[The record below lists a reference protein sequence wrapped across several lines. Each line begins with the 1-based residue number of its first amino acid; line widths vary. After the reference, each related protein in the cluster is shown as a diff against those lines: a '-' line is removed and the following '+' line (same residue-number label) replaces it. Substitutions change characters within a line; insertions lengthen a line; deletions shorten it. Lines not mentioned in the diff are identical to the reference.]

1 MKLGHIKCSVLCLL
15 VFLCSHIYAQEELNP
30 VADPAAVVISG
41 NARFTVLTSKMIR
54 IEYSSTKQFEDRAT
68 FAIVNRRLPVPS
80 FTTEESD
87 GYLYIRTTDVTL
99 RYKIGSVIR
108 ATDKKPDNLMVTFL
122 LNGITCTWYP
132 GKDDALNLLGTN
144 RTLDTAWGDNAR
156 EKLEKGLLSRAGW
169 SIIDESPTATRG
181 DGSTTLPMALNA
193 DGYMWW
199 EKAAD
204 TKAIDWYFLGYGHQ
218 YKECI
223 RDFTRVGG
231 RVPLPPKYIFG
242 YWYSRYWAY
251 SQTDFQ
257 NIIRDV
263 ENNDIPMDVIIMDM
277 DWHKSGWTGWSWNTS
292 KIPNPTNLIRYMHTH
307 GLRTALN
314 LHPSDGIKNSE
325 DQYKNLRS
333 AMGLPSS
340 FTETIPWTIQDYSFA
355 RPFFDK
361 VIRPLE
367 KQGVDFWWLDWQ
379 QEKTVGEHARA
390 KGYELTDGAD
400 KLSETFWCNHTFFE
414 DMQKNRPELRP
425 VIYHRWGGLGSH
437 RYPICFS
444 GDTWA
449 AWSTLGYEIYFTSN
463 ASNVCYAYWGH
474 DLGGHQGGDNDPEL
488 LLRWLQFGAFTP
500 IFRTHATND
509 SKLERRIWKYSNFT
523 QLREAV
529 RMRYQLF
536 PYLYTAARETYDT
549 GIGMNRPLYYEWPE
563 ENNAYVYEDEYMFGN
578 DMLVAPIYTPASNGI
593 SSRNI
598 WLPRGLWWDV
608 TENRLREGGEVFR
621 ANYTLDEFPV
631 FYRPGS
637 VIPFYPVQRSVVTN
651 PEEIILKVVP
661 GADGTG
667 SFYED
672 NGDNQDYI
680 SNGWTRTTFSY
691 QNVSFASKR
700 LVIRPRE
707 GSFEGMPATR
717 TWAVQF
723 LGMTKAPQNVT
734 VSGDESIT
742 HEESYDAEAK
752 ILTVTLHTSVL
763 DKEISVQVDGAEAE
777 PAEVAQSAS
786 NGETEGV
793 SSLSAGSPS
802 SRNQIA
808 RAAYVSKLYVRGSA
822 IPGGVQELT
831 PFNSRT
837 YFKYHGKLLP
847 GTFVITTSE
856 QHRSGARYYKPAQFD
871 SNVVNDGINYTSTTD
886 STAATWNVLFEA
898 DNYRFTVTPSSS
910 TAGTMKGELFT
921 WWYES
926 WICGGCVEDNQTPGA
941 GNWQITSGKAME
953 QSSLN
958 PYEWTWTGELR
969 NYTSND
975 EPKRFKI
982 NGQYGW
988 SPKVLHPFRQDESI
1002 LTASEIWY
1010 NGTSD
1015 YKWSIVKD
1023 GFYRIT
1029 VNVFEETISG
1039 EYLGNDPDG
1048 VVSVKSEAKVF
1059 LDVRDRT
1066 IQVVSSQVM
1075 AVFLFSADGQQ
1086 ILSDSGS
1093 QVTLVAPNAGTYIL
1107 HATNGKENFTRKI
1120 TIQ

>member
-1 MKLGHIKCSVLCLL
+1 MKFRHIKYCVLWLCAI
-15 VFLCSHIYAQEELNP
+15 LCSHLYAQEELNP
-30 VADPAAVVISG
+30 VADPAAVVVSG

-68 FAIVNRRLPVPS
+68 FAVVNRRLPVPS
-80 FTTEESD
+80 YTTEEAE
-87 GYLYIRTTDVTL
+87 GYLFIRTEDLTL
-99 RYKIGSVIR
+99 RYKVGSVIR
-108 ATDKKPDNLMVTFL
+108 ATDKKPDNLMITFL

-144 RTLDTAWGDNAR
+144 RTLDGAWGDNAR
-156 EKLEKGLLSRAGW
+156 GNLEKGLLSRSGW
-169 SIIDESPTATRG
+169 SIIDESPATTRG

-193 DGYMWW
+193 DGYTWW
-199 EKAAD
+199 EKTAD
-204 TKAIDWYFLGYGHQ
+204 AKAIDLYFLGYGHQ

-223 RDFTRVGG
+223 QDFTRVGG

-251 SQTDFQ
+251 SQSDFI

-292 KIPNPTNLIRYMHTH
+292 KISNPTYLINYMHTH

-314 LHPSDGIKNSE
+314 LHPSDGISSSE
-325 DQYKNLRS
+325 DKYRNLRS
-333 AMGLPSS
+333 AMGFPSS
-340 FTETIPWTIQDYSFA
+340 YSATIPWTIQDYSFA
-355 RPFFDK
+355 RPFFENI
-361 VIRPLE
+361 IRPLE

-379 QEKTVGEHARA
+379 QEKTVGEHSRA

-400 KLSETFWCNHTFFE
+400 KLGETFWCNHTFFE

-449 AWSTLGYEIYFTSN
+449 AWSTLGYEIFFTSN

-529 RMRYQLF
+529 RMRYQMF

-549 GIGMNRPLYYEWPE
+549 GIGMSRPLYYEWPE

-578 DMLVAPIYTPASNGI
+578 DMLVAPIYSASRNGV
-593 SSRNI
+593 STRNI

-608 TENRLREGGEVFR
+608 TENRLREGGGVFR

-637 VIPFYPVQRSVVTN
+637 IIPFYPVQRSVVTN

-672 NGDNQDYI
+672 KGDNQDYKA
-680 SNGWTRTTFSY
+680 NGWARTTFSY
-691 QNVSFASKR
+691 QNVSSASKR
-700 LVIRPRE
+700 LVISPRE
-707 GSFEGMPATR
+707 GSFEGMPTTR
-717 TWAVQF
+717 TWTIQF
-723 LGMTKAPQNVT
+723 LGTTKAPQKVT
-734 VSGDESIT
+734 VNGDETIT
-742 HEESYDAEAK
+742 HEESFDADAK
-752 ILTVTLHTSVL
+752 QLTVTLHTSAL
-763 DKEISVQVDGAEAE
+763 DKEIVVQVEGAETEASE
-777 PAEVAQSAS
+777 AIVSDSNSQGDMLFSQSFDSSSSGRNVAKA
-786 NGETEGV
+786 TGV
-793 SSLSAGSPS
+793 T
-802 SRNQIA
+802 
-808 RAAYVSKLYVRGSA
+808 KLYVRGSA

-831 PFNSRT
+831 SFNSRN

-847 GTFVITTSE
+847 GTFVITNTE
-856 QHRSGARYYKPAQFD
+856 TPRSGARYYKPAQYD
-871 SNVVNDGINYTSTTD
+871 SNVVNDGISYTSTSD
-886 STAATWNVLFEA
+886 STVATWNVLFEA
-898 DNYRFTVTPSSS
+898 DNYRFTVTPASA
-910 TAGTMKGELFT
+910 TTGTMKGELFT

-941 GNWQITSGKAME
+941 GNWQISCGKAME

-958 PYEWTWTGELR
+958 PYEWTWTGELK

-988 SPKVLHPFRQDESI
+988 SPKVLHPFKQDESI
-1002 LTASEIWY
+1002 LTSSEIWY
-1010 NGTSD
+1010 NGSSD
-1015 YKWSIVKD
+1015 YKWSISQD

-1029 VNVFEETISG
+1029 INVFEETIKG
-1039 EYLGNDPDG
+1039 EYFGYDTDG
-1048 VVSVKSEAKVF
+1048 VGTLDSEAKVA
-1059 LDVRDRT
+1059 LSVRDRI
-1066 IQVVSSQVM
+1066 IQVTSSQVM
-1075 AVFLFSADGQQ
+1075 AVFLFNADGQQ
-1086 ILSDSGS
+1086 VVSDNGN
-1093 QVTLVAPNAGTYIL
+1093 QVTLVAPHAGVYVL

>member
-1 MKLGHIKCSVLCLL
+1 MKFRHIRYCLL
-15 VFLCSHIYAQEELNP
+15 WLSVIVCSHILAQETLNP
-30 VADPAAVVISG
+30 VADPAAVVRSG
-41 NARFTVLTSKMIR
+41 NARFTVLTSRMIR
-54 IEYSSTKQFEDRAT
+54 IEYSSSAQFEDRAT

-80 FTTEESD
+80 YTTEESD
-87 GYLYIRTTDVTL
+87 GYLYIRTADVTL
-99 RYKIGSVIR
+99 RYKVGSVIS
-108 ATDKKPDNLMVTFL
+108 AADKKPDNLMVTFPM
-122 LNGITCTWYP
+122 GAFTCTWYP

-156 EKLEKGLLSRAGW
+156 NKLEKGLISRAGW
-169 SIIDESPTATRG
+169 SIIDESPSAIRG
-181 DGSTTLPMALNA
+181 DGSTTLPMAPNTE
-193 DGYMWW
+193 GYMWW
-199 EKAAD
+199 QKAAD
-204 TKAIDWYFLGYGHQ
+204 ANAVDWYFLGYGHQ

-223 RDFTRVGG
+223 QDFTRVGG

-251 SQTDFQ
+251 SQNDFQ

-263 ENNDIPMDVIIMDM
+263 ESNDIPMDVIIMDM
-277 DWHKSGWTGWSWNTS
+277 DWHRSGWTGWSWNTS
-292 KIPNPTNLIRYMHTH
+292 RIPNPTGLISYMHNH

-314 LHPSDGIKNSE
+314 LHPSDGISSSE
-325 DQYKNLRS
+325 DQYRSLRT
-333 AMGLPSS
+333 AMGYPSS
-340 FTETIPWTIQDYSFA
+340 YTTTIPWMIQDYSFA

-379 QEKTVGEHARA
+379 QEKTVGEHSRA

-414 DMQKNRPELRP
+414 DMQKNRPQLRP

-474 DLGGHQGGDNDPEL
+474 DLGGHQGGNNDPEL

-509 SKLERRIWKYSNFT
+509 SKLERKIWKYSNFE

-529 RMRYQLF
+529 RMRYQMF

-563 ENNAYVYEDEYMFGN
+563 ENNAYVYEDEYMFGD
-578 DMLVAPIYTPASNGI
+578 DMLIAPIYTPSRNGI

-598 WLPRGLWWDV
+598 WLPEGQWWDV
-608 TENRLREGGEVFR
+608 TANRLRQGGSVFR
-621 ANYTLDEFPV
+621 GSYTLDEFPV

-651 PEEIILKVVP
+651 PQEIILKVVP

-672 NGDNQDYI
+672 SGDNQDYLT
-680 SNGWTRTTFSY
+680 NGWARTSFSY
-691 QNVSFASKR
+691 QNLSASSR
-700 LVIRPRE
+700 LLTIHPRQ
-707 GSFEGMPATR
+707 GNFQGMPATR
-717 TWAVQF
+717 TWSVQF
-723 LGMTKAPQNVT
+723 LGIPQAPQGITVT
-734 VSGDESIT
+734 GDVQYQ
-742 HEESYDAEAK
+742 HSYDAESEV
-752 ILTVTLHTSVL
+752 LTVTIPVESL
-763 DKEISVQVDGAEAE
+763 DKEVTVRLDGVEAPTVIGTDAVPAQPAVSQPVISSDEGA
-777 PAEVAQSAS
+777 AQRL
-786 NGETEGV
+786 G
-793 SSLSAGSPS
+793 
-802 SRNQIA
+802 A
-808 RAAYVSKLYVRGSA
+808 RAAYVTKLYVRGSA

-831 PFNSRT
+831 SFNTRER
-837 YFKYHGKLLP
+837 FKFHGTLLP
-847 GTFVITTSE
+847 GTFVITTTQE
-856 QHRSGARYYKPAQFD
+856 PRSSSRYYKPAQFD
-871 SNVVNDGINYTSTTD
+871 SNVVNNGVNYTSTTD
-886 STAATWNVLFEA
+886 STAALWTVLFPA
-898 DNYRFTVTPSSS
+898 DNYRFTVTPSSIS
-910 TAGTMKGELFT
+910 AGIMQGELFT

-926 WICGGCVEDNQTPGA
+926 WICGGCVQDKQTPDGTS
-941 GNWQITSGKAME
+941 WQITAGKAME
-953 QSSLN
+953 QSPDN

-969 NYTSND
+969 NYTSN
-975 EPKRFKI
+975 EQPKRFKI

-988 SPKVLHPFRQDESI
+988 SPKVLHPFKQDESI
-1002 LTASEIWY
+1002 LTTKQIWY
-1010 NGTSD
+1010 NGTED
-1015 YKWSIVKD
+1015 YKWSISRD

-1029 VNVFEETISG
+1029 VNIFQETISG
-1039 EYLGNDPDG
+1039 QYLGDDIDG
-1048 VVSVKSEAKVF
+1048 VGSLAPQAKVQVT
-1059 LDVRDRT
+1059 VRDRS
-1066 IQVVSSQVM
+1066 IQVASSQVM
-1075 AVFLFSADGQQ
+1075 AFFLFTPDGHQAA
-1086 ILSDSGS
+1086 SSNGN
-1093 QVTLVAPNAGTYIL
+1093 QVTLQAPQPGVYIL
-1107 HATNGKENFTRKI
+1107 HGTNGSENFTRKI

>member
-1 MKLGHIKCSVLCLL
+1 MKFSFYCSFLFWIL
-15 VFLCSHIYAQEELNP
+15 VITCSHIHAQEQLNP

-41 NARFTVLTSKMIR
+41 NARFTVLTNKMIR
-54 IEYSSTKQFEDRAT
+54 IEYSSTGKFEDRAT

-80 FTTEESD
+80 YTTEESD
-87 GYLYIRTTDVTL
+87 GYLYIRTSDVTL
-99 RYKIGSVIR
+99 RYKLGSVIK
-108 ATDKKPDNLMVTFL
+108 ATDKKPDNLMINFT
-122 LNGITCTWYP
+122 LNGITCSWYP

-144 RTLDTAWGDNAR
+144 RTLDQAWGDNAR
-156 EKLEKGLLSRAGW
+156 VNLEKGLLSRAGW

-181 DGSTTLPMALNA
+181 DGSTTLPMAPNT

-199 EKAAD
+199 EKTAD
-204 TKAIDWYFLGYGHQ
+204 ANAIDWYFLGYGHQ

-223 RDFTRVGG
+223 QDFTRVGG

-251 SQTDFQ
+251 TQNDFQ
-257 NIIRDV
+257 TIIRDV
-263 ENNDIPMDVIIMDM
+263 ERNDIPMDVIIMDM
-277 DWHKSGWTGWSWNTS
+277 DWHKSGWTGWSWDTNR
-292 KIPNPTNLIRYMHTH
+292 IPNPTSLISYMHNH

-314 LHPSDGIKNSE
+314 LHPSDGIGNSE
-325 DQYKNLRS
+325 DAYKNLRS
-333 AMGLPSS
+333 AMGKPSS
-340 FTETIPWTIQDYSFA
+340 YNETIPWTIQDYSFA
-355 RPFFDK
+355 RPFFDN

-379 QEKTVGEHARA
+379 QEKTVGEHAKA
-390 KGYELTDGAD
+390 KGYDLADGAD

-414 DMQKNRPELRP
+414 DMQRNRPDLRP

-449 AWSTLGYEIYFTSN
+449 AWSTLGYEIFFTSN

-509 SKLERRIWKYSNFT
+509 SRLERRIWKYSNFT
-523 QLREAV
+523 QLRDAV
-529 RMRYQLF
+529 RMRYQMF

-549 GIGMNRPLYYEWPE
+549 GIGMNRPLYYDWPE

-578 DMLVAPIYTPASNGI
+578 DMLVAPIYSASKNGV

-598 WLPRGLWWDV
+598 WLPAGLWWDV
-608 TENRLREGGEVFR
+608 TENRLRQGGSVFR
-621 ANYTLDEFPV
+621 SGYTLDQFPV

-667 SFYED
+667 TFYED
-672 NGDNQDYI
+672 SGDNQDYTG
-680 SNGWTRTTFSY
+680 SGWARTTFSY
-691 QNVSFASKR
+691 KNLSATSKS
-700 LVIRPRE
+700 LTISPRE
-707 GSFEGMPATR
+707 GSFEGMPTTR
-717 TWAVQF
+717 TWTVQF
-723 LGMTKAPQNVT
+723 LGMAAEPQNVS
-734 VSGDESIT
+734 VSNGVT
-742 HEESYDAEAK
+742 YQQSYDADAK
-752 ILTVTLHTSVL
+752 VLTVTIHTSRL
-763 DKEISVQVDGAEAE
+763 NSEIVVQVDG
-777 PAEVAQSAS
+777 V
-786 NGETEGV
+786 ETEAIENAMA
-793 SSLSAGSPS
+793 SQSESQTLPS
-802 SRNQIA
+802 SPDFSMSYSGSSPA
-808 RAAYVSKLYVRGSA
+808 RVSGVTRLYARGSA
-822 IPGGVQELT
+822 IPGGIKELT
-831 PFNSRT
+831 SFNSRNC
-837 YFKYHGKLLP
+837 FKYHGKLLP
-847 GTFVITTSE
+847 GTFVITPSKTGGT
-856 QHRSGARYYKPAQFD
+856 RFYKPTQFN
-871 SNVVNDGINYTSTTD
+871 SNVVNDGISYTSTTD
-886 STAATWNVLFEA
+886 SVAAAWTVLFEA
-898 DNYRFTVTPSSS
+898 DNYRFTVTPA
-910 TAGTMKGELFT
+910 TTTTGTMQGELFT

-941 GNWQITSGKAME
+941 GNWQISSGKAME

-988 SPKVLHPFRQDESI
+988 SPKVLHPFKQDESI
-1002 LTASEIWY
+1002 LTSKEIWY
-1010 NGTSD
+1010 NGSSD
-1015 YKWSIVKD
+1015 YKWAISGD

-1029 VNVFEETISG
+1029 INIFEETIKG
-1039 EYLGNDPDG
+1039 EYFGYDTDG
-1048 VVSVKSEAKVF
+1048 VRTHDSAAKVSVM
-1059 LDVRDRT
+1059 VRDRSV
-1066 IQVVSSQVM
+1066 QVTSSQVM
-1075 AVFLFSADGQQ
+1075 AVFLLSTDGH
-1086 ILSDSGS
+1086 
-1093 QVTLVAPNAGTYIL
+1093 QVTSDNGNQVMLTAPHPGVYIL

>member
-1 MKLGHIKCSVLCLL
+1 MFWMLLFTCSNI
-15 VFLCSHIYAQEELNP
+15 HAQNQLNP
-30 VADPAAVVISG
+30 VADPAAVVESG

-54 IEYSSTKQFEDRAT
+54 IEYSSSRQFEDRAT
-68 FAIVNRRLPVPS
+68 LAIVNRKLPVPS
-80 FTTEESD
+80 FTTEEAD
-87 GYLYIRTTDVTL
+87 GYLYIRTADITL
-99 RYKIGSVIR
+99 RYKIGSVIK
-108 ATDKKPDNLMVTFL
+108 AADKKPDNLMINFT
-122 LNGITCTWYP
+122 LNGIACTWYP

-181 DGSTTLPMALNA
+181 DGSTTLPMAPNS

-204 TKAIDWYFLGYGHQ
+204 IDAIDWYFLGYGHE

-223 RDFTRVGG
+223 QDYTKVGG

-251 SQTDFQ
+251 TQADFQ
-257 NIIRDV
+257 NIINDV
-263 ENNDIPMDVIIMDM
+263 ERNDIPMDVIIMDM
-277 DWHKSGWTGWSWNTS
+277 DWHRSGWTGWSWNTS
-292 KIPNPTNLIRYMHTH
+292 RIPNPTSLINYIHNH

-314 LHPSDGIKNSE
+314 LHPSDGISNSE
-325 DQYKNLRS
+325 DKYKNLRS
-333 AMGLPSS
+333 AMGLSS
-340 FTETIPWTIQDYSFA
+340 SYTQTIPWTIQDYSFA
-355 RPFFDK
+355 RPFFDN

-367 KQGVDFWWLDWQ
+367 NQGVDFWWLDWQ
-379 QEKTVGEHARA
+379 QEKTEGEHAAA
-390 KGYELTDGAD
+390 KGYALTDGAG

-449 AWSTLGYEIYFTSN
+449 AWSTLGYEIFFTSN

-509 SKLERRIWKYSNFT
+509 SKIERKIWKYSNFT
-523 QLREAV
+523 QLRDAV
-529 RMRYQLF
+529 RMRYQMF

-549 GIGMNRPLYYEWPE
+549 GIGMNRPLYYDWPE

-578 DMLVAPIYTPASNGI
+578 DMLVAPIYTASKNGV

-598 WLPRGLWWDV
+598 WLPTGLWWDV
-608 TENRLREGGEVFR
+608 TENRLREGGSVFR
-621 ANYTLDEFPV
+621 ANYTLDQFPV

-661 GADGTG
+661 GAEGTG
-667 SFYED
+667 TFYED
-672 NGDNQDYI
+672 NGDNQDYMG
-680 SNGWTRTTFSY
+680 NGWARTTFSY
-691 QNVSFASKR
+691 KNISASSR
-700 LVIRPRE
+700 SLTINPRE
-707 GSFEGMPATR
+707 GSFDGMPTTR
-717 TWAVQF
+717 TWTVQF
-723 LGMTKAPQNVT
+723 LGIEAEPRNVSVRGSSGT
-734 VSGDESIT
+734 V
-742 HEESYDAEAK
+742 HETEYDAETK
-752 ILTVTLHTSVL
+752 LLTVTIHTSALNRRIV
-763 DKEISVQVDGAEAE
+763 VQVDGVETLSEAATKE
-777 PAEVAQSAS
+777 YSNESVYQTESEILPQSS
-786 NGETEGV
+786 DV
-793 SSLSAGSPS
+793 FSDRQS
-802 SRNQIA
+802 A
-808 RAAYVSKLYVRGSA
+808 RAAYVTRLYVRGSA
-822 IPGGVQELT
+822 IPGGVQELKS
-831 PFNSRT
+831 FNSKAS
-837 YFKYHGKLLP
+837 FKYHGKLLP
-847 GTFVITTSE
+847 GTFVISPSKTGT
-856 QHRSGARYYKPAQFD
+856 RCYKPAQYN
-871 SNVVNDGINYTSTTD
+871 SNVVNDGISYTTTTD
-886 STAATWNVLFEA
+886 SVAAAWTVLFEA
-898 DNYRFTVTPSSS
+898 DNYRFTVTPTSSS
-910 TAGTMKGELFT
+910 SGTMQGELFT

-941 GNWQITSGKAME
+941 GNWQISSGKAME

-988 SPKVLHPFRQDESI
+988 SPKVLHPFKQDESI
-1002 LTASEIWY
+1002 LTTKEIWY
-1010 NGTSD
+1010 NGSSD
-1015 YKWSIVKD
+1015 YKWSIGED

-1029 VNVFEETISG
+1029 VNIFEETISG
-1039 EYLGNDPDG
+1039 EYLGNDIDG
-1048 VVSVKSEAKVF
+1048 VGTLEPDSKYS
-1059 LDVRDRT
+1059 LMVRGRT
-1066 IQVVSSQVM
+1066 IQVATSQVM
-1075 AVFLFSADGQQ
+1075 TMFLLSTDGQQ
-1086 ILSDSGS
+1086 VTSDSGN
-1093 QVTLVAPNAGTYIL
+1093 QVTLVAPQAGVYIL

-1120 TIQ
+1120 TVQ

>member
-1 MKLGHIKCSVLCLL
+1 MKFSRIRQLL
-15 VFLCSHIYAQEELNP
+15 LWLLIFMCSHIYAQEALNP
-30 VADPAAVVISG
+30 VADPAAVVVSG

-54 IEYSSTKQFEDRAT
+54 IEYSSSKQFEDRAT

-80 FTTEESD
+80 YTTEEAD
-87 GYLYIRTTDVTL
+87 GYLYIRTSDLTL
-99 RYKIGSVIR
+99 RYKLGSVIR

-156 EKLEKGLLSRAGW
+156 EKLEKGILSRAGW

-181 DGSTTLPMALNA
+181 DGSTTLPMALNS

-204 TKAIDWYFLGYGHQ
+204 PKAIDWYFLGYGHQ

-223 RDFTRVGG
+223 QDFTRVGG

-251 SQTDFQ
+251 SQSDFQ
-257 NIIRDV
+257 NIIREV

-292 KIPNPTNLIRYMHTH
+292 KIPSPTNLIRYMHTH

-314 LHPSDGIKNSE
+314 LHPSDGISSSE
-325 DQYKNLRS
+325 DKYKNLRS
-333 AMGLPSS
+333 AMGLPTSYTS
-340 FTETIPWTIQDYSFA
+340 TIPWTIQDYSFA
-355 RPFFDK
+355 RPFFDNI
-361 VIRPLE
+361 IRPLE
-367 KQGVDFWWLDWQ
+367 SQGVDFWWLDWQ
-379 QEKTVGEHARA
+379 QEKTVGEHASA
-390 KGYELTDGAD
+390 KGYSLTDGAD

-563 ENNAYVYEDEYMFGN
+563 DNNAYVYEDEYMFGN

-637 VIPFYPVQRSVVTN
+637 VIPFYPVQRSVVTT

-661 GADGTG
+661 GSDGTG

-680 SNGWTRTTFSY
+680 SNGWARTTFSY
-691 QNVSFASKR
+691 QNVSSASKR
-700 LVIRPRE
+700 LFIRPRE
-707 GSFEGMPATR
+707 GSFEGMPTTR
-717 TWAVQF
+717 TWSVQF
-723 LGMTKAPQNVT
+723 LGMTKAPQS
-734 VSGDESIT
+734 VSVNGDEGLT
-742 HEESYDAEAK
+742 HEENYDADAK
-752 ILTVTLHTSVL
+752 LLTITIHTSVL
-763 DKEISVQVDGAEAE
+763 DKEIVVQLDGVEADDAS
-777 PAEVAQSAS
+777 AEVYNQTS
-786 NGETEGV
+786 GEMY
-793 SSLSAGSPS
+793 SLSNARTDQPD
-802 SRNQIA
+802 RHAA
-808 RAAYVSKLYVRGSA
+808 RASYVSRLYARGTA
-822 IPGGVQELT
+822 IPGGIQELT
-831 PFNSRT
+831 AFNSKGC
-837 YFKYHGKLLP
+837 FKYHGKLLP
-847 GTFVITTSE
+847 GTFVLTTTE
-856 QHRSGARYYKPAQFD
+856 QHRAGARYYKPAQFET
-871 SNVVNDGINYTSTTD
+871 NVVNNGISYTSTSD
-886 STAATWNVLFEA
+886 STQAAWTVLFEA
-898 DNYRFTVTPSSS
+898 DNYRFTVTPTS
-910 TAGTMKGELFT
+910 TTTGTMKGELFT
-921 WWYES
+921 WWYET

-941 GNWQITSGKAME
+941 GNWQISSGKAME

-958 PYEWTWTGELR
+958 PYEWTWTGELK

-988 SPKVLHPFRQDESI
+988 SPKVLHPFKQDESI
-1002 LTASEIWY
+1002 LTSTEVWY

-1029 VNVFEETISG
+1029 VNVFEETIRG
-1039 EYLGNDPDG
+1039 EYFGYDMDG
-1048 VVSVKSEAKVF
+1048 VGNIEPEAKVT
-1059 LDVRDRT
+1059 LTVRDRT
-1066 IQVVSSQVM
+1066 IRVGSSQVM
-1075 AVFLFSADGQQ
+1075 SVFLFSADGQQ
-1086 ILSDSGS
+1086 ILSDNGS

>member
-1 MKLGHIKCSVLCLL
+1 MKIKYFRHYFLWLL
-15 VFLCSHIYAQEELNP
+15 LIVCSHIHAQDQLNP
-30 VADPAAVVISG
+30 VADPAAVVESG

-54 IEYSSTKQFEDRAT
+54 IEYSSTRQFEDRAT

-80 FTTEESD
+80 FSTEESD
-87 GYLYIRTTDVTL
+87 GYLYIRTADVTL
-99 RYKIGSVIR
+99 RYKIGSEIK
-108 ATDKKPDNLMVTFL
+108 ASDKKPDNLQVTFL

-156 EKLEKGLLSRAGW
+156 GKLEKGLLSRAGW

-181 DGSTTLPMALNA
+181 DGSTTLPMAPNA

-199 EKAAD
+199 QKAAD
-204 TKAIDWYFLGYGHQ
+204 ATAIDWYFLGYGHQ

-223 RDFTRVGG
+223 QDFTRVGG

-251 SQTDFQ
+251 TQSDFQ
-257 NIIRDV
+257 GIIRDV
-263 ENNDIPMDVIIMDM
+263 ESNDIPMDVIIMDM

-292 KIPNPTNLIRYMHTH
+292 RIPNPTSLISFMHNH

-314 LHPSDGIKNSE
+314 LHPSDGISSSE
-325 DQYKNLRS
+325 DQYRNLRT
-333 AMGLPSS
+333 AMGFPSS
-340 FTETIPWTIQDYSFA
+340 YTETIPWTIQDYSFA
-355 RPFFDK
+355 RPFFDNI
-361 VIRPLE
+361 IRPLE

-379 QEKTVGEHARA
+379 QEKTVGEHASA
-390 KGYELTDGAD
+390 KGYTLTDGAD

-414 DMQKNRPELRP
+414 DMQKNRPTLRP

-449 AWSTLGYEIYFTSN
+449 AWSTLGYEIFFTSN

-509 SKLERRIWKYSNFT
+509 SKLERKIWKYSNFE

-529 RMRYQLF
+529 RLRYQMF

-578 DMLVAPIYTPASNGI
+578 DMLVAPIYTASHNGI
-593 SSRNI
+593 SNRNV
-598 WLPRGLWWDV
+598 WLPAGLWWDV
-608 TENRLREGGEVFR
+608 TENRLRQGGSVFR
-621 ANYTLDEFPV
+621 GKYTLDQFPV

-651 PEEIILKVVP
+651 PAEIILKVVP

-672 NGDNQDYI
+672 GGANQDYL
-680 SNGWTRTTFSY
+680 SGGYARTTFSY
-691 QNVSFASKR
+691 SNLSASSKR
-700 LVIRPRE
+700 LTIHPRE
-707 GSFEGMPATR
+707 GSFTGMPTTR
-717 TWAVQF
+717 TWSVQF
-723 LGMTKAPQNVT
+723 LGIQKAPQAIS
-734 VSGDESIT
+734 VSNDMPFEQ
-742 HEESYDAEAK
+742 SYDAEAK
-752 ILTVTLHTSVL
+752 VLTVSIPTSAL
-763 DKEISVQVDGAEAE
+763 DKEIVIQLDGVEADSAPQAVAPQVVSEDASQSVGS
-777 PAEVAQSAS
+777 PNRNVARVS
-786 NGETEGV
+786 GV
-793 SSLSAGSPS
+793 S
-802 SRNQIA
+802 R
-808 RAAYVSKLYVRGSA
+808 LYVRGSA

-831 PFNSRT
+831 SFNSRNC
-837 YFKYHGKLLP
+837 FKYHGKLLP
-847 GTFVITTSE
+847 GTFVISPSKTGGT
-856 QHRSGARYYKPAQFD
+856 RFYKPAQFNA
-871 SNVVNDGINYTSTTD
+871 NVVNDGINYTSTTD
-886 STAATWNVLFEA
+886 SVAAAWTVLFEA
-898 DNYRFTVTPSSS
+898 DNYRFTVTPTST
-910 TAGTMKGELFT
+910 TAGTMQGELFT

-941 GNWQITSGKAME
+941 GNWQISSGKAME

-988 SPKVLHPFRQDESI
+988 SPKVLHPFKQDESI
-1002 LTASEIWY
+1002 LTAKEVWY
-1010 NGTSD
+1010 NGSSD
-1015 YKWSIVKD
+1015 YKWAISKD

-1029 VNVFEETISG
+1029 IDIFRETISG
-1039 EYLGNDPDG
+1039 EYLGDNVDIDG
-1048 VVSVKSEAKVF
+1048 VGSIQPEAKVQ
-1059 LDVRDRT
+1059 LSVRDHS
-1066 IQVVSSQVM
+1066 IHLSSSQVM
-1075 AVFLFSADGQQ
+1075 AVFLFGAEGQY
-1086 ILSDSGS
+1086 LTSESGS
-1093 QVTLVAPNAGTYIL
+1093 QVTLQAPHAGTYIL